1 MVKFYTMPARTGTE
15 NQRRSDGRRRAPGK
29 VRYSQFLDALE
40 RCLRNRGE
48 PLHRDD
54 VSANITTTKG
64 RRWKQN
70 VPPHTG
76 MASVV
81 RGDPE
86 RRFLYQDAQIYL
98 VEWGLAQ

>member
-1 MVKFYTMPARTGTE
+1 MVKVYTMPARTGAE
-15 NQRRSDGRRRAPGK
+15 NKRRSDGRRRAPGK
-29 VRYSQFLDALE
+29 VRYSQFLNALE

-48 PLHRDD
+48 PIHRDD

-64 RRWKQN
+64 GRWKQG
-70 VPPHTG
+70 VPSHTG

-86 RRFLYQDAQIYL
+86 RRFVYEDAMITL
-98 VEWGLAQ
+98 VDWGVAQ